1 MRPLKLTMT
10 AFGPYRDQETI
21 DFTRLED
28 HRLFVISGMTGA
40 GKTTIF
46 DAISYALYGSA
57 SGEDRA
63 DHRMLRSHF
72 ADEETHTSVDL
83 NFAVGSRSY
92 RVFRQMGHRKG
103 NNKNETGSKIELYET
118 TSGVEVPCV
127 DKFTVSDINAKLE
140 EIIGLTKEQFS
151 QIVMLPQGEFRKLL
165 TSDTENKEEILRRI
179 FRTGLFQRLEER
191 FHEQSRQL
199 KQAHGEAAAKLNIH
213 MQHAAETLPKREGSA
228 LTLTLEQEHRNP
240 AQVLQC
246 LAEEADHYAGL
257 MDAAEEQ
264 RAQAAARLEQL
275 EEEKRA
281 AEELNRL
288 FSELSAHRG
297 RLAELEQQ
305 KEAMDELEARLAT
318 AGHAARIEPYEE
330 HARLAAADAEAVRTQ
345 LAAVRREAELAVRQH
360 AEAEAR
366 YREEEGRAEERHR
379 LELELNRLQELLPA
393 VRGLGDLRRSV
404 EQLRARKAELEKR
417 QTLLDSRIREKRTAK
432 QELAD
437 ESVRLEEAPRKLP
450 EKQAELERLRAKAR
464 LLQELVQLEQQMARF
479 SEQEAARRQALDRIR
494 AEHDRMEA
502 AWIEGQA
509 SLLAAHLHDGKP
521 CPVCGSLEHPNKASL
536 GSEVPS
542 REALQQMKEQLRRA
556 EQELHEAA
564 AQVAAARSSRSQRAD
579 ALEEYGIEPR
589 KFAEQLQDVIAAGKA
604 LAAETE
610 RLKAEAHRH
619 AECSKLLQALEQE
632 LDNLTMERQ
641 RTSDELQE
649 IAVRHGQESARLT
662 HELGRI
668 PEELRE
674 PDRLERAIADLAGRL
689 KAMTAAWQEA
699 QQRLQAAQQ
708 HRVQT
713 AAQLDSLGKQLEEA
727 ESRAEEARLRF
738 EAQLSKAGFADADQY
753 RQAKMEEAVR
763 AAEQRRLDDY
773 RQTLMLVRQQAEQ
786 LAALLSDREPV
797 DLEPI
802 GTAIAAARQELE
814 RIAAARQS
822 ADRYRQDALRLAQA
836 IGQAAGRVQELER
849 ELEKVLDLYQAIKGD
864 NSLRLSFERYIL
876 IEYLEQI
883 LQAANVR
890 LQQLSGGQYLLQ
902 RSGRLEARGRQSG
915 LGLDVYDA
923 YTGQNRDVKTLSGGE
938 KFNASLAL
946 ALGMT
951 DVIQSYQGGV
961 SIEMMF
967 IDEGFGS
974 LDEETLQKAVATL
987 VELQRAGR
995 MIGVI
1000 SHVPELK
1007 EAIPAVLEVTRTKE
1021 GHSRTSFIIR

>member
-10 AFGPYRDQETI
+10 AFGPYRDRETI
-21 DFTRLED
+21 DFTALKD

-83 NFAVGSRSY
+83 HFAVGSRSY

-103 NNKNETGSKIELYET
+103 NNKNETGGKIELYET

-140 EIIGLTKEQFS
+140 SIIGLTKEQFS

-179 FRTGLFQRLEER
+179 FRTGMFQRLEDR
-191 FHEQSRQL
+191 FYEKSRQL
-199 KQAHGEAAAKLNIH
+199 KEAHREAAAKLDIH
-213 MQHAAETLPKREGSA
+213 MQHAAETLPRREGSA
-228 LTLTLEQEHRNP
+228 LAQTLEQEHRSP
-240 AQVLQC
+240 AQVLQG
-246 LAEEADHYAGL
+246 LAAEADYYAGL
-257 MDAAEEQ
+257 VGAAEEQ
-264 RAQAAARLEQL
+264 RAQAAAKLEQL

-288 FSELSAHRG
+288 FAELSAQRG
-297 RLAELEQQ
+297 RLAELELQRD
-305 KEAMDELEARLAT
+305 AMDGLEARLTIAEQ
-318 AGHAARIEPYEE
+318 AARIEPYEE
-330 HARLAAADAEAVRTQ
+330 HALIAAADADAIHTQ
-345 LAAVRREAELAVRQH
+345 LEAKRSEAELAVHRH
-360 AEAEAR
+360 EEAQAR
-366 YREEEGRAEERHR
+366 YRQEEERAEERHR
-379 LELELNRLQELLPA
+379 IELELNRLQELLPA
-393 VRGLGDLRRSV
+393 VRNLDEMRRTV
-404 EQLRARKAELEKR
+404 ERLQATKASLEEQQAALDKQIQEKRAEKQQLAELLGK
-417 QTLLDSRIREKRTAK
+417 
-432 QELAD
+432 
-437 ESVRLEEAPRKLP
+437 LEEAPRKLA
-450 EKQAELERLRAKAR
+450 EKQSELDRLRQKAR
-464 LLQELVQLEQQMARF
+464 LLQELVQLEQQMAKF
-479 SEQEAARRQALDRIR
+479 AELEATRRQALARIR
-494 AEHDRMEA
+494 HEHDRMEA

-509 SLLAAHLHDGKP
+509 SLLAMHLHDGKP
-521 CPVCGSLEHPNKASL
+521 CPVCGSLEHPNKASF

-542 REALQQMKEQLRRA
+542 REALQQIKEQLRLA

-564 AQVAAARSSRSQRAD
+564 AQVAAARSSRSQKAD
-579 ALEEYGIEPR
+579 VLEEYGIEAR
-589 KFAEQLQDVIAAGKA
+589 GYAEQLQEVIASGKA

-610 RLKAEAHRH
+610 GLKAEALRH
-619 AECSKLLQALEQE
+619 AECQKQLQE
-632 LDNLTMERQ
+632 LDRQ
-641 RTSDELQE
+641 LDRLIHARQISSSELQE
-649 IAVRHGQESARLT
+649 TAVRYGQESARLE
-662 HELGRI
+662 HELERI

-674 PDRLERAIADLAGRL
+674 AEQLERVIADLAERL
-689 KAMTAAWQEA
+689 QSMTADWQEA
-699 QQRLQAAQQ
+699 QRNLQAAEQ

-713 AAQLDSLGKQLEEA
+713 VAQLESLIKQREEA
-727 ESRAEEARLRF
+727 ITRAEEAKLRF
-738 EAQLSKAGFADADQY
+738 EGQLLKAGFADAEQY

-763 AAEQRRLDDY
+763 AAERMRLNEY
-773 RQTLMLVRQQAEQ
+773 RQTLMLVRQQTDE
-786 LAALLSDREPV
+786 LSARLSGREPV
-797 DLEPI
+797 DLGPLGE
-802 GTAIAAARQELE
+802 ALAAAKQELE
-814 RIAAARQS
+814 NIAAARQS
-822 ADRYRQDALRLAQA
+822 AERYRQDARRLAES
-836 IGQAAGRVQELER
+836 IEQAARRVQELEG
-849 ELEKVLDLYQAIKGD
+849 ELEKVLDLYQVIKGD

-1007 EAIPAVLEVTRTKE
+1007 EAIPAVLEVAKTRE
-1021 GHSRTSFIIR
+1021 GYSRTSIVIR